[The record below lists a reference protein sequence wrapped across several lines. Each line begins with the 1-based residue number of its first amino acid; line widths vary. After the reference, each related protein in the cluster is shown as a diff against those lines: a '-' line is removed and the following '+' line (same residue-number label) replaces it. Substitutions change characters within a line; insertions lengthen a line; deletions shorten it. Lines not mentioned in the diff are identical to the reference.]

1 MRFVSIDVG
10 IRNLSFCFFDTNE
23 LTKEYKVLKWD
34 NIDLTEQE
42 TFTCAGELGCIKQI
56 KFVKN
61 NQCYCLAHA
70 KKQPFI
76 KPSAEL
82 KISSLNKK
90 KIADLSNLAIK
101 YKLNVTPIM
110 KKKEIMDLFV
120 AFIEDKCFE
129 SVVTCNATKVS
140 LVTIGR
146 NIQHKM
152 DNIFGEDVL
161 TIDKIIIENQ
171 IGPLAGKMQTVQ
183 GMLSQYFIMKNN
195 NIQIEFISATNKLK
209 EFQTDNV
216 KLDYKG
222 RKKLGVEV
230 CSKMIPEEWKSFFEK
245 HKKKDDLSDC
255 FLQGFYFSTFKK
267 S

>member
-1 MRFVSIDVG
+1 MRFISIDVG
-10 IRNLSFCFFDTNE
+10 IRNLSFCLFYSNE
-23 LTKEYKVLKWD
+23 LTKEYNVLKWD

-42 TFTCAGELGCIKQI
+42 TFTCEGEVGCNKKI

-61 NQCYCLAHA
+61 NKCYCLAHS

-90 KIADLSNLAIK
+90 KIADLTALAIK
-101 YKLNVTPIM
+101 YKLNVSPAM
-110 KKKEIMDLFV
+110 KKKEIIDLFV
-120 AFIEDKCFE
+120 GFIEEKCFE

-152 DNIFGEDVL
+152 DNIFGDDVL
-161 TIDKIIIENQ
+161 TIDTIIIENQ

-209 EFQTDNV
+209 EFQPDNV
-216 KLDYKG
+216 KLDYKA

-230 CSKMIPEEWKSFFEK
+230 CSKLIPSEWKSFFEK

-255 FLQGFYFSTFKK
+255 FLQGFYFRQLKK
-267 S
+267 V